1 MSTLDASYPSDIHQ
15 LYLHHHRWLRGLLRK
30 RLGDF
35 CDAADLAHDVFIQL
49 LLKPRSFDSYEGA
62 KAYLSVM
69 AHGMCVDLWRRK
81 ELEKAWL
88 NTLQHHSGAVAI
100 STEHHVLILETLYQV
115 DAMLRSL
122 PEKVRCA
129 FIMSQLQ
136 GMTYAQIALALQVS
150 ERMVK
155 KYMAQAM
162 LHCMLLE
169 AELSDTTASVSSPCY
184 C

>member
-1 MSTLDASYPSDIHQ
+1 MSAIDASFSSEIDQ
-15 LYLHHHRWLRGLLRK
+15 LYLHHHSWLRGILRK
-30 RLGDF
+30 RLGNF
-35 CDAADLAHDVFIQL
+35 SDAADLAHDVFIQL
-49 LLKPRSFDSYEGA
+49 LLKPRSFDSNEGA
-62 KAYLSVM
+62 RAYLSVM

-88 NTLQHHSGAVAI
+88 NTLQLHAGTIVI
-100 STEHHVLILETLYQV
+100 STEHKVLILETLYQI

-122 PEKVRCA
+122 SEKVRAA

-162 LHCMLLE
+162 LHCVLLE
-169 AELSDTTASVSSPCY
+169 AELSDATAYDPSAGPR
-184 C
+184 